1 VPRPDPDASILHVDL
16 DAFYASVEQLDDPAL
31 RGRPVVVGGLGG
43 RGVVAAASY
52 EARAFGV
59 RSAMPMGRAR
69 RACPQAAFV
78 APRFDRYSEKSREV
92 MAILESV
99 APLVEQL
106 SIDEAFLDV
115 AGARRLLGTGVEIA
129 ELLRARVRAEA
140 GLVASVGVATTKFL
154 AKLASDLAKPDG
166 LLAVEPGT
174 EETFLAPLPVSRLW
188 GVGPAT
194 QRKLERM
201 AVHTIGDVAALPEA
215 ALTAALGNA
224 LGQKL
229 RALAHNDDPRPV
241 VPERATKSIG
251 AEETFA
257 VDLDTR
263 DACDREV
270 VRLADRVAARLHAAG
285 LEARTVTLKF
295 RYADFETRTRS
306 RTLPNATAVS
316 TVFLDTA
323 RELLDAVDT
332 ARGVRLLGVS
342 LSHLAPVAVEQATLD
357 LGDGEA
363 DDPSRVERRAQVERA
378 VDAVRDRFGTRSVG
392 PASIIAAPTSLT
404 RLRRSGPPQP
414 AQRSRTER
422 ASGISVAPHVRKGP
436 R

>member
-1 VPRPDPDASILHVDL
+1 VPRPEADASILHVDL

-59 RSAMPMGRAR
+59 RSAMPMVRAR

-78 APRFDRYSEKSREV
+78 SPRFDRYQEKSREV

-99 APLVEQL
+99 TPLVEQL

-115 AGARRLLGTGVEIA
+115 RGARRLLGSGVEIA
-129 ELLRARVRAEA
+129 QLVRGRVRAEA

-154 AKLASDLAKPDG
+154 AKLASDLSKPDG

-194 QRKLERM
+194 RTRLERM
-201 AVHTIGDVAALPEA
+201 SVATIGELAVLPES
-215 ALTAALGNA
+215 ALTAALGPS

-229 RALAHNDDPRPV
+229 LALAHNDDPRPV
-241 VPERATKSIG
+241 VPERETKSIG

-257 VDLDTR
+257 VDLRTR
-263 DACDREV
+263 DACDHELV
-270 VRLADRVAARLHAAG
+270 HIVDRVVARLRDAG
-285 LEARTVTLKF
+285 YEARTITLKF
-295 RYADFETRTRS
+295 RYANFETKTRA
-306 RTLPNATAVS
+306 RTLPEATVLS
-316 TVFLDTA
+316 TVILATA
-323 RELLDAVDT
+323 RELLDAIDCD
-332 ARGVRLLGVS
+332 RGVRLLGVS
-342 LSHLAPVAVEQATLD
+342 LSHLAPASATQGTLD
-357 LGDGEA
+357 LGDTETV
-363 DDPSRVERRAQVERA
+363 DDTRHQRREDVERA
-378 VDAVRDRFGTRSVG
+378 VDAVRERFGARAVG
-392 PASIIAAPTSLT
+392 PASV
-404 RLRRSGPPQP
+404 
-414 AQRSRTER
+414 
-422 ASGISVAPHVRKGP
+422 VADGTP
-436 R
+436 

>member
-1 VPRPDPDASILHVDL
+1 VPRPDLDASILHVDL
-16 DAFYASVEQLDDPAL
+16 DAFYASVEQLDDPSL

-92 MAILESV
+92 MATLESV
-99 APLVEQL
+99 TPLVEQL

-115 AGARRLLGTGVEIA
+115 GGARRLLGTGVEIA
-129 ELLRARVRAEA
+129 QLVRARVRADA

-154 AKLASDLAKPDG
+154 AKLASDLSKPDG

-174 EETFLAPLPVSRLW
+174 EVEFLAPLPVARLW

-194 QRKLERM
+194 QRKLDRIG
-201 AVHTIGDVAALPEA
+201 VRTIGDVAALPEA

-224 LGQKL
+224 LGEKL

-241 VPERATKSIG
+241 VPERETKSIG
-251 AEETFA
+251 AEETYA
-257 VDLDTR
+257 RDLRTR
-263 DACDREV
+263 DACDHEI
-270 VRLADRVAARLHAAG
+270 VRLVDRVTKRLLDAG
-285 LEARTVTLKF
+285 MEARTITLKF
-295 RYADFETRTRS
+295 RYGDFETRTRS
-306 RTLPNATAVS
+306 RTVPSATVVS
-316 TVFLDTA
+316 TVFLETA
-323 RELLDAVDT
+323 RELLDAV
-332 ARGVRLLGVS
+332 ACERGVRLLGVS
-342 LSHLAPVAVEQATLD
+342 LSQLAPAAAAQGTLD
-357 LGDGEA
+357 LGDEEA
-363 DDPSRVERRAQVERA
+363 GDEAQVERRAQVERA

-392 PASIIAAPTSLT
+392 PASLVPAPTF
-404 RLRRSGPPQP
+404 GPPTP
-414 AQRSRTER
+414 SRR
-422 ASGISVAPHVRKGP
+422 DVHRPGLGISAGPLVRKGSA
-436 R
+436 

>member
-1 VPRPDPDASILHVDL
+1 VPRPDTEASILHVDL

-31 RGRPVVVGGLGG
+31 RGRPVIVGGLGS

-52 EARAFGV
+52 EARDFGV

-78 APRFDRYSEKSREV
+78 APRFDRYAEKSREV

-99 APLVEQL
+99 TPLVEQL

-115 AGARRLLGTGVEIA
+115 AGARRLLGNGVEIA
-129 ELLRARVRAEA
+129 QLVRTRVRAEA

-154 AKLASDLAKPDG
+154 AKLASDMAKPDG

-174 EETFLAPLPVSRLW
+174 EEAFLRPLPVSRLW

-194 QRKLERM
+194 RRKLERM
-201 AVHTIGDVAALPEA
+201 AVHTIGDVATLPEA

-229 RALAHNDDPRPV
+229 LALSHNDDPRPV
-241 VPERATKSIG
+241 VPERETKSIG

-257 VDLDTR
+257 VDLRTR
-263 DACDREV
+263 DACDGEL
-270 VRLADRVAARLHAAG
+270 VRLVDKVTARLRSAG
-285 LEARTVTLKF
+285 MEARTVTLKF

-306 RTLPNATAVS
+306 RTLPGASIVS
-316 TVFLDTA
+316 AVFLEIA
-323 RELLDAVDT
+323 RELLDAIEVD
-332 ARGVRLLGVS
+332 RGVRLLGVS

-357 LGDGEA
+357 LGDGEVA
-363 DDPSRVERRAQVERA
+363 DLSRVERRAQVERA
-378 VDAVRDRFGTRSVG
+378 VDAVRDRFGTQSVG
-392 PASIIAAPTSLT
+392 PAS
-404 RLRRSGPPQP
+404 
-414 AQRSRTER
+414 
-422 ASGISVAPHVRKGP
+422 VVRKG
-436 R
+436 RS

>member
-1 VPRPDPDASILHVDL
+1 LILHVDL
-16 DAFYASVEQLDDPAL
+16 DAFYASVEQLDDPTL
-31 RGRPVVVGGLGG
+31 RGRPVIVGGLGG

-52 EARAFGV
+52 EARACGV

-78 APRFDRYSEKSREV
+78 SPRFDRYSEKSREV

-99 APLVEQL
+99 TPLVEQL

-129 ELLRARVRAEA
+129 QVLRARVRAEA
-140 GLVASVGVATTKFL
+140 GLVVSVGVATTKFL
-154 AKLASDLAKPDG
+154 AKLASDLSKPDG
-166 LLAVEPGT
+166 LLSVEPGA
-174 EETFLAPLPVSRLW
+174 EVEFLAPLPVSRLW

-194 QRKLERM
+194 LKKLDRM
-201 AVHTIGDVAALPEA
+201 AVHTIGDIAALPES

-229 RALAHNDDPRPV
+229 HALAHNDDPRAV
-241 VPERATKSIG
+241 VPERETKSIG

-257 VDLDTR
+257 VDLRTR
-263 DACDREV
+263 DACDHEV
-270 VRLADRVAARLHAAG
+270 VRLVDRVTNRLRGAG
-285 LEARTVTLKF
+285 MEARTVTLKF

-306 RTLPNATAVS
+306 RTLPTSTDVS
-316 TVFLDTA
+316 TIFLDTA
-323 RELLDAVDT
+323 RELLDATDC

-342 LSHLAPVAVEQATLD
+342 VSQLAPGTLAQGTLD
-357 LGDGEA
+357 LGDAEA
-363 DDPSRVERRAQVERA
+363 VDDARVERRAQVERA

-392 PASIIAAPTSLT
+392 PASL
-404 RLRRSGPPQP
+404 
-414 AQRSRTER
+414 
-422 ASGISVAPHVRKGP
+422 VRKG
-436 R
+436 RG

>member
-1 VPRPDPDASILHVDL
+1 MPRPDTEASILHVDL

-31 RGRPVVVGGLGG
+31 RGRPVIVGGLGS

-52 EARAFGV
+52 EARDFGV

-78 APRFDRYSEKSREV
+78 APRFDRYAEKSREV

-99 APLVEQL
+99 TPLVEQL

-115 AGARRLLGTGVEIA
+115 AGARRLLGNGVEIA
-129 ELLRARVRAEA
+129 QLVRTRVRAEA

-154 AKLASDLAKPDG
+154 AKLASDMAKPDG

-174 EETFLAPLPVSRLW
+174 EEAFLRPLPVSRLW

-194 QRKLERM
+194 RRKLERM
-201 AVHTIGDVAALPEA
+201 AVHTIGDVATLPEA

-229 RALAHNDDPRPV
+229 LALSHNDDPRPV
-241 VPERATKSIG
+241 VPERETKSIG

-257 VDLDTR
+257 VDLRTR
-263 DACDREV
+263 DACDGEL
-270 VRLADRVAARLHAAG
+270 VRLVDKVTARLRSAG
-285 LEARTVTLKF
+285 MEARTVTLKF

-306 RTLPNATAVS
+306 RTLPGASIVS
-316 TVFLDTA
+316 AVFLEIA
-323 RELLDAVDT
+323 RKLLDAIEVD
-332 ARGVRLLGVS
+332 RGVRLLGVS

-357 LGDGEA
+357 LGDGEVA
-363 DDPSRVERRAQVERA
+363 DLSRVERRAQVERA

-392 PASIIAAPTSLT
+392 PAS
-404 RLRRSGPPQP
+404 
-414 AQRSRTER
+414 
-422 ASGISVAPHVRKGP
+422 VVRKG
-436 R
+436 RS